1 MAHRDDTPS
10 TRSQATDRDGLAI
23 RLSLQDKKLRGPPK
37 LVLTAMLIEYAWNL
51 HRHVPS
57 LPLQSGPTW
66 RCLLSPPELSHPE
79 NLFGVVSVLGDI
91 HHRAK
96 GPPFTKRIQFKE
108 LLSDTRVRD
117 LCCN

>member
-1 MAHRDDTPS
+1 MAHRDDAPS
-10 TRSQATDRDGLAI
+10 TSSQATDRDGLAI

-79 NLFGVVSVLGDI
+79 NLFGVVYVQGDI
-91 HHRAK
+91 HYRVK
-96 GPPFTKRIQFKE
+96 SPLFTKRIQSRAA
-108 LLSDTRVRD
+108 L
-117 LCCN
+117 